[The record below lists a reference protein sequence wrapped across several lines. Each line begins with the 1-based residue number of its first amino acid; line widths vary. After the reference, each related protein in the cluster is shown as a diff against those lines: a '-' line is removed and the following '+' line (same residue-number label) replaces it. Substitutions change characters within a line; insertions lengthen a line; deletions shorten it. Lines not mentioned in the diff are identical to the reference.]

1 MAAPVYID
9 DAYVANSIG
18 AARRDAIVPTGPE
31 RTQIYQAATSL
42 IRKRIKNAGYSPP
55 SEAEIAT
62 LDLDGPTIRMA
73 TLGVALPMM
82 YGRVGA
88 ELPQQ
93 FFDVLGPAARQ
104 FLDGEVEFEELVADS
119 FDGIGGS
126 DTESGAVAG
135 GGASD
140 LDSTPVFAR
149 LGHFF

>member
-1 MAAPVYID
+1 VAAPVYID
-9 DAYVANSIG
+9 DSYVANAIG

-42 IRKRIKNAGYSPP
+42 VRKRIRNAGYSPP

-62 LDLDGPTIRMA
+62 LDLDGPTIRMV

-88 ELPQQ
+88 ELPPQ
-93 FFDVLGPAARQ
+93 FYEVLGPAARQ
-104 FLDGEVEFEELVADS
+104 FLEGEIELEELQADS

-126 DTESGAVAG
+126 DTKAPVVAG
-135 GGASD
+135 GTATD
-140 LDSTPVFAR
+140 ADETPVFAQ
-149 LGHFF
+149 LGRFV